1 LKILSYGYRE
11 NKGRKLTWYNV
22 VDIQCALKLVWF
34 GNYLHSTRTTHSM
47 KTIRGFEN
55 TFIWLY
61 GKWGKED
68 ILVNCCRHT
77 VCSKSGTLIA
87 YLSSIY
93 KDFPV
98 GARFSTPIQTGPRAH
113 PASCTMATRVN
124 RPGCGIDHPL
134 PCSAKVKGRV
144 ELYLYFP
151 SGSLWPVLGW
161 TSPFT
166 YMWNLLIVSSNIGF
180 CKLLLQV
187 LSCITWCMF
196 NHFGPVVT
204 VCATYHKSETWHFV
218 THCIFVFHI
227 ILKISNG
234 ISLDNINLLILLMGT
249 SVNWSTVCNLKERQS
264 SKC

>member
-1 LKILSYGYRE
+1 MLEDLKILSYGYRE

-98 GARFSTPIQTGPRAH
+98 GARFSTPIQTGPGAH
-113 PASCTMATRVN
+113 PASYTMGTGSFPRVN
-124 RPGCGIDHPL
+124 RPGHGTDHPS
-134 PCSAKVKGRV
+134 PSSAEVKERV
-144 ELYLYFP
+144 GLYLYSP
-151 SGSLWPVLGW
+151 SGSSWPVQGRNF
-161 TSPFT
+161 ST
-166 YMWNLLIVSSNIGF
+166 YW
-180 CKLLLQV
+180 
-187 LSCITWCMF
+187 
-196 NHFGPVVT
+196 
-204 VCATYHKSETWHFV
+204 
-218 THCIFVFHI
+218 
-227 ILKISNG
+227 
-234 ISLDNINLLILLMGT
+234 
-249 SVNWSTVCNLKERQS
+249 
-264 SKC
+264 